1 MTTNTVPYDV
11 RVLRHVLE
19 SCDWLASRGRDGL
32 RKLQEY
38 ARETRYHDGDARHEL
53 VPLPAHWSR
62 AIPLHG
68 AVMNGHAASTLPY
81 LVEALGA
88 PVGGVCPRNGNTPC
102 HTAVVWGHLNVVA
115 YLLARGARHDAKN
128 DNGFDLVTL
137 CRRRQ
142 ERLVSGSEVDRAYYT
157 RNGVPLQAL
166 VEEGAK
172 LTRLLEG
179 VARAGGWDAWA
190 RPRAT
195 RSRVVALAAPWLR
208 ANELRRDLA
217 VLRANCKGLEKLEVV
232 PDKPRRRRRE
242 RRDKVDKRMSL
253 AGPAAA
259 AAARATV
266 ALADLPLPE
275 ALETADLAGEQFARA
290 LRWLGAA
297 TVDDARDLDRTEVA
311 RVDGLTSAE
320 RRKLWLFVAAAI
332 ARRDDAVAA
341 AERAALE
348 DAAEPPPPIR
358 VDAKV
363 ALLLLEAMPEGPVS
377 VIARFAYAAR
387 CPIIDARP
395 VEDEK
400 ILAAVRCMKM

>member
-1 MTTNTVPYDV
+1 MASTITYEV

-32 RKLQEY
+32 AKLKEM
-38 ARETRYHDGDARHEL
+38 ARETKWHDGDARHER
-53 VPLPAHWSR
+53 VALPENWSR

-68 AVMNGHAASTLPY
+68 AVMNGHYQTTLPY
-81 LVEALGA
+81 LVETLGA
-88 PVGGVCPRNGNTPC
+88 PVGGVCPRDGNTPC
-102 HTAVVWGHLNVVA
+102 HTAVVWGHLHVVA

-128 DNGFDLVTL
+128 DHGFDLAAL
-137 CRRRQ
+137 ARRRQ
-142 ERLVSGSEVDRAYYT
+142 ERLERGSDIDRAYYT

-166 VEEGAK
+166 IEEGAR

-195 RSRVVALAAPWLR
+195 RSKVVAAAAPWLR
-208 ANELRRDLA
+208 ANGLRRDLA
-217 VLRANCKGLEKLEVV
+217 ALRANCKGMEKLEVV
-232 PDKPRRRRRE
+232 PEKPRRRRRE
-242 RRDKVDKRMSL
+242 RRDKVDKRMAL
-253 AGPAAA
+253 AGPAAV
-259 AAARATV
+259 AAARAAV
-266 ALADLPLPE
+266 AASDPALPDALFKADLG
-275 ALETADLAGEQFARA
+275 GEQFARA

-297 TVDDARDLDRTEVA
+297 TVDDTRDLDRTEVA

-320 RRKLWLFVAAAI
+320 RRKLWLFVASAI
-332 ARRDDAVAA
+332 SKRDDAVAA

-348 DAAEPPPPIR
+348 DAAEPPPPVR

-363 ALLLLEAMPEGPVS
+363 ALALLEAMPEGPVS

-387 CPIIDARP
+387 VPVIDTRP
-395 VEDEK
+395 VTDDAV
-400 ILAAVRCMKM
+400 LAAVRIMKM